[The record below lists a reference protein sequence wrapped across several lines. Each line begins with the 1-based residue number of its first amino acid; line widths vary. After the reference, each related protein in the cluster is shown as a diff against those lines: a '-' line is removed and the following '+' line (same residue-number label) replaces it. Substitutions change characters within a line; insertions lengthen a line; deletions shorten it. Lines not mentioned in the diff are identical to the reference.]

1 MDNKKII
8 FNSITF
14 FNYNF
19 KYLFNRLKNQG
30 GYMVAPA
37 ASSLSEIRKK
47 NLFSITNVFKL
58 CNF

>member
-1 MDNKKII
+1 MDNKKLFLIQLHFLI
-8 FNSITF
+8 
-14 FNYNF
+14 NF

-37 ASSLSEIRKK
+37 ASSLSIRKK